1 MHREKSKRERER
13 ERDRGERTMGGRGE
27 NSSII
32 PARMFEYF
40 QSPTSHQFPPKFCSF
55 PPPKLFSS
63 ANSIKII
70 RKVIFFQQHILIR
83 DLKR

>member
-1 MHREKSKRERER
+1 MHREKRKRGRDRERK
-13 ERDRGERTMGGRGE
+13 GESTMGGGE

-40 QSPTSHQFPPKFCSF
+40 QSPTSHQFPPKFCSL
-55 PPPKLFSS
+55 PPKLFSS

-70 RKVIFFQQHILIR
+70 K
-83 DLKR
+83 K